1 MFVLCA
7 HYLGTVS
14 PENRGAFDA
23 HVETTHLPMVAQ
35 YPGLVSLRYLKGV
48 SWNEAE
54 PPYYLTFELG
64 FETRADLDHALQSEI
79 RYAARDD
86 LDNFVPM
93 FEGEIRHVLYEATA
107 IAAPV
112 AAGSAA

>member
-14 PENRGAFDA
+14 EENHQAFVK
-23 HVETTHLPMVAQ
+23 HVENTHMPMVAK
-35 YPGLVSLRYLKGV
+35 YPGLVSLRHLKGV
-48 SWNEAE
+48 QWNDSE
-54 PPYYLTFELG
+54 PPYFLTFELG
-64 FETRADLDHALQSEI
+64 FDSRDDLDKALQSEI

-93 FEGEIRHVLYEATA
+93 FDGEIRHVLYEVDT
-107 IAAPV
+107 IPV
-112 AAGSAA
+112 RE

>member
-7 HYLGTVS
+7 HYLGTVAE
-14 PENRGAFDA
+14 ENRQFFDD
-23 HVETTHLPMVAQ
+23 HVENTHLPMVAK

-48 SWNEAE
+48 HWNNAE

-64 FETRADLDHALQSEI
+64 FETRADLDNALQSEI

-86 LDNFVPM
+86 LDNFVPK
-93 FEGEIRHVLYEATA
+93 FDGEVRHVLYEVTSVPTQA
-107 IAAPV
+107 
-112 AAGSAA
+112 S

>member
-7 HYLGTVS
+7 HYLGTVTDKH
-14 PENRGAFDA
+14 RQAFDA
-23 HVETTHLPMVAQ
+23 HVEETHLPMVAK
-35 YPGLVSLRYLKGV
+35 YPGLTSLRYLKGV
-48 SWNEAE
+48 RWNDAE

-64 FETRADLDHALQSEI
+64 FETRANLDAALQSEI

-93 FEGEIRHVLYEATA
+93 FIGEIRHVLYEVTT
-107 IAAPV
+107 V
-112 AAGSAA
+112 AETVV

>member
-7 HYLGTVS
+7 HYLGTIS
-14 PENRGAFDA
+14 DENRKAFDA
-23 HVETTHLPMVAQ
+23 HVEKTHMPMVAK

-48 SWNEAE
+48 QWNDAE

-64 FETRADLDHALQSEI
+64 FNTREDLDAALQSEI

-86 LDNFVPM
+86 LNNFVPM
-93 FEGEIRHVLYEATA
+93 FDGEVRHVLYEVND
-107 IAAPV
+107 ILV
-112 AAGSAA
+112 